1 MAHALCWQGVT
12 TSTPPCKKSFAS
24 LQNTK
29 TQRRRLRT
37 IDYTTKPY
45 ARWLEEVLPQMIEF
59 DPVSIGIVMILPDE
73 STGTVYYNVDRR
85 DMAIMQQAIAD
96 DSLADYLRVNADIIA
111 QILSGEEDEED
122 GICEPDTETD
132 SEG

>member
-1 MAHALCWQGVT
+1 
-12 TSTPPCKKSFAS
+12 
-24 LQNTK
+24 
-29 TQRRRLRT
+29 
-37 IDYTTKPY
+37 
-45 ARWLEEVLPQMIEF
+45 MIEF

-96 DSLADYLRVNADIIA
+96 DSLADYLRVNADIISR
-111 QILSGEEDEED
+111 ILSGEEEEED
-122 GICEPDTETD
+122 ELPEPDTETD